1 MAVVKVWGRGQ
12 LTIPASLRKELLVDE
27 ETVLNVVKVG
37 DALIL
42 TPKKLAGDTLAKKAQ
57 KEMEKAGLS
66 LEDLL
71 KDLEKQRERYNLERY
86 GA

>member
-12 LTIPASLRKELLVDE
+12 LTIPASLRKELLLDE
-27 ETVLNVVKVG
+27 ETVLNVVRVG
-37 DALIL
+37 DALTL
-42 TPKKLAGDTLAKKAQ
+42 TPKKLVGDTLAKKAQ

-71 KDLEKQRERYNLERY
+71 KDLEKQRERYNREHY
-86 GA
+86 GG

>member
-12 LTIPASLRKELLVDE
+12 LTMPTSLRKELLVDE

-42 TPKKLAGDTLAKKAQ
+42 TPQKLAGDTLAKKAQ
-57 KEMEKAGLS
+57 KEMRRLA
-66 LEDLL
+66 
-71 KDLEKQRERYNLERY
+71 
-86 GA
+86 